1 MRNCNEGGQSLV
13 RTSSC
18 LHSELKRGKNSWSS
32 DTRSSGWEAARGGK
46 EDSSSQLALQ
56 SKTCNADAYFMTLEP
71 LFGTSDKKSQIS
83 PNLQASSTRAWKTK
97 RSKKRK
103 HDCCFQWQAPHKPT
117 PRERKKKTN
126 IHTQTHTLTHPNP
139 WPHRVREQEPKIK
152 ERVNNKWE
160 IKTEENYL
168 LYAQTEKEDCS
179 SVSVSVYCSHNAQS
193 EKQTGRK
200 REQAEPVAFVGCW
213 CPRRKRSCCCP
224 RKRQESAQAR
234 QPASQPA
241 SVLLLLGERET
252 KLRTREQ
259 GNTPNKQP
267 TTSTGNNT
275 TRTCDLEILELWFWL
290 WLLFPMAMNLVEVCQ
305 RAFPRIQCICQAA
318 GRVGYDPTRLLL
330 VHTFLFFLTFLTKKD
345 KGPTPWLGFIWDPF
359 AHIGSK
365 LWRRSSL
372 HGASLY

>member
-1 MRNCNEGGQSLV
+1 
-13 RTSSC
+13 
-18 LHSELKRGKNSWSS
+18 
-32 DTRSSGWEAARGGK
+32 
-46 EDSSSQLALQ
+46 
-56 SKTCNADAYFMTLEP
+56 MTLEP

-200 REQAEPVAFVGCW
+200 REQAWARSVCW
-213 CPRRKRSCCCP
+213 LLVSEEKEKLLLPAKETRKRTS
-224 RKRQESAQAR
+224 QT
-234 QPASQPA
+234 ASQPA
-241 SVLLLLGERET
+241 SQRPPPPRGERDKAENS
-252 KLRTREQ
+252 RTREHAQ
-259 GNTPNKQP
+259 QTTNNKHWQQHHE
-267 TTSTGNNT
+267 N
-275 TRTCDLEILELWFWL
+275 LWFGNFGAVIL
-290 WLLFPMAMNLVEVCQ
+290 TLIIVPNGHELGGGLSA
-305 RAFPRIQCICQAA
+305 CISQNSMHLSGCWQS
-318 GRVGYDPTRLLL
+318 GLRSYSTLISS
-330 VHTFLFFLTFLTKKD
+330 HFSFFSNIPYQE
-345 KGPTPWLGFIWDPF
+345 G
-359 AHIGSK
+359 
-365 LWRRSSL
+365 
-372 HGASLY
+372 